1 MAGGGDE
8 RSMLSG
14 YRVLDITDQRG
25 HLTGLMLSMLGAEV
39 IKVEPPGG
47 VATRN
52 VGPFNH
58 SGVSLT
64 HLAYD
69 RGKKSVVIDLD
80 SAGGRDLLLD
90 LVEGSDCLIES
101 QGAGV
106 LEGLG
111 LSSEVLLARNPSL
124 VIGTLT
130 PFGHTGPKAHWPA
143 TDLTL
148 MASACT
154 MAFTGDV
161 DRSPIRVSVPQA
173 FHFGAAVLAGGVI
186 AALYE
191 RGQSGLGQVVDVAAQ
206 QVIPIA
212 TQAGVLADACNFPT
226 PIRSG
231 GGATVGPINLRLVY
245 PAKDGFV
252 SITHVFGDA
261 IGPVTAR
268 LMEWVLEEGFV
279 SPRIANLDWV
289 NFALLLESGEV
300 SVEDWDAAKDAVA
313 SCTSSKTKAE
323 LLEVAMDRQLLM
335 APIADVGEVLLSE
348 QLRSRDYF
356 DQIKVLEETITAPGP
371 FALTKQSP
379 LTDATHVAEL
389 GADNEELLST
399 TRQPSTSGLS
409 TPSVSPPLDGVKVVD
424 FMWSLAGPFTTRAL
438 ADLGATVVKI
448 ESIHK
453 PDAARG
459 FLPVWDNEPGLER
472 SALFDT
478 ANAGKLSLALNMN
491 SPQALEVM
499 HDLIEWADV
508 LCESF
513 SPGKLSSWGLS
524 WDSVNKINP
533 RLIMLSTCLTG
544 QFGPTSTFAGY
555 GNLGAALSGFY
566 GLAGWPDRPPSGP
579 FGAYTDYT
587 STHFMLA
594 TVLASLDRQ
603 RRTGLG
609 EYIDLAQTEAALH
622 FISPALLE
630 ASATNRIASGIG
642 NDDPDMVPHGAFP
655 CLGEDQ
661 WVAVAVENDEQWQA
675 LCRTIGRVD
684 LAEDENLTSAAGRR
698 LSQTE
703 VDEAINTWT
712 STRSAAEITDS
723 LVRVGV
729 AAHQIQSS
737 AECLSDPQLEHR
749 HAFVWFEHPDR
760 RCVVENARFKLSR
773 SEHGPRVRAP
783 FLGEHTFEI
792 LSDLVGYSSER
803 IADLAAAEVL
813 E

>member
-39 IKVEPPGG
+39 IKVEPPAG

-268 LMEWVLEEGFV
+268 LMEWG
-279 SPRIANLDWV
+279 
-289 NFALLLESGEV
+289 
-300 SVEDWDAAKDAVA
+300 
-313 SCTSSKTKAE
+313 
-323 LLEVAMDRQLLM
+323 
-335 APIADVGEVLLSE
+335 
-348 QLRSRDYF
+348 
-356 DQIKVLEETITAPGP
+356 
-371 FALTKQSP
+371 
-379 LTDATHVAEL
+379 
-389 GADNEELLST
+389 
-399 TRQPSTSGLS
+399 
-409 TPSVSPPLDGVKVVD
+409 
-424 FMWSLAGPFTTRAL
+424 
-438 ADLGATVVKI
+438 
-448 ESIHK
+448 
-453 PDAARG
+453 
-459 FLPVWDNEPGLER
+459 
-472 SALFDT
+472 
-478 ANAGKLSLALNMN
+478 
-491 SPQALEVM
+491 
-499 HDLIEWADV
+499 
-508 LCESF
+508 
-513 SPGKLSSWGLS
+513 
-524 WDSVNKINP
+524 
-533 RLIMLSTCLTG
+533 
-544 QFGPTSTFAGY
+544 
-555 GNLGAALSGFY
+555 
-566 GLAGWPDRPPSGP
+566 
-579 FGAYTDYT
+579 
-587 STHFMLA
+587 
-594 TVLASLDRQ
+594 
-603 RRTGLG
+603 
-609 EYIDLAQTEAALH
+609 
-622 FISPALLE
+622 
-630 ASATNRIASGIG
+630 
-642 NDDPDMVPHGAFP
+642 
-655 CLGEDQ
+655 
-661 WVAVAVENDEQWQA
+661 
-675 LCRTIGRVD
+675 
-684 LAEDENLTSAAGRR
+684 
-698 LSQTE
+698 
-703 VDEAINTWT
+703 
-712 STRSAAEITDS
+712 
-723 LVRVGV
+723 
-729 AAHQIQSS
+729 
-737 AECLSDPQLEHR
+737 
-749 HAFVWFEHPDR
+749 
-760 RCVVENARFKLSR
+760 
-773 SEHGPRVRAP
+773 
-783 FLGEHTFEI
+783 
-792 LSDLVGYSSER
+792 
-803 IADLAAAEVL
+803 
-813 E
+813 

>member
-1 MAGGGDE
+1 
-8 RSMLSG
+8 MLSP
-14 YRVLDITDQRG
+14 YRVLDLTDQRG
-25 HLTGLMLSMLGAEV
+25 HLAGLMLSMLGAEV
-39 IKVEPPGG
+39 VKIEPPGG
-47 VATRN
+47 VSTRN
-52 VGPFNH
+52 VGPFDD

-69 RGKKSVVIDLD
+69 RGKKSVVIDLT
-80 SAGGRDLLLD
+80 SPEGKELLLG
-90 LVEGSDCLIES
+90 LAEGSDCLIES
-101 QGAGV
+101 QGVGV
-106 LEGLG
+106 LQNLG
-111 LSSEVLLARNPSL
+111 LSNQTLLERNPSL

-173 FHFGAAVLAGGVI
+173 FHFGAAALAGGVI

-191 RGQSGLGQVVDVAAQ
+191 RGRSGFGQVVDVAAQ

-212 TQAGVLADACNFPT
+212 TQAGVLAEACNFPT

-231 GGATVGPINLRLVY
+231 GGATVGPIKLRLVY

-261 IGPVTAR
+261 IGPITAR
-268 LMEWVLEEGFV
+268 LMGWVLEEGFV
-279 SPRIANLDWV
+279 SPEIANLDWV
-289 NFALLLESGEV
+289 NFASLLESGEI
-300 SVEDWDAAKDAVA
+300 SVDDWETAKNAVA
-313 SCTSSKTKAE
+313 SCTSSKSKVE
-323 LLEVAMDRQLLM
+323 LLEIAMDRQLLM
-335 APIADVGEVLLSE
+335 APIADVGEVLESE
-348 QLRSRDYF
+348 QLHSRDYF
-356 DQIKVLEETITAPGP
+356 DRINVAQGTVLVPGP

-379 LTDATHVAEL
+379 LIEATQVAEL
-389 GADNEELLST
+389 GADDDEILST
-399 TRQPSTSGLS
+399 TREISSIGSGN
-409 TPSVSPPLDGVKVVD
+409 SVCSSPLAGVKVLD

-438 ADLGATVVKI
+438 ADLGATVVKV

-478 ANAGKLSLALNMN
+478 ANAGKLSVALNMN
-491 SPQALEVM
+491 SPKALEVI
-499 HDLIEWADV
+499 HDLIEWADI

-513 SPGKLSSWGLS
+513 SPGKMSSWGLS
-524 WDSVNKINP
+524 WDSVTKINP

-622 FISPALLE
+622 FIAPALLE
-630 ASATNRIASGIG
+630 ASATGAVASGKG
-642 NDDPDMVPHGAFP
+642 NDDPEMVPHGAFP
-655 CLGEDQ
+655 CSGEDE
-661 WVAVAVENDEQWQA
+661 WVAIAVEDDVKWQG
-675 LCRTIGRVD
+675 LCRTIGRAD
-684 LAEDENLTSAAGRR
+684 LAEEEGLRSAAGRR
-698 LSQTE
+698 LSQHSVE
-703 VDEAINTWT
+703 QAINAWT
-712 STRSAAEITDS
+712 STRSSVEATD
-723 LVRVGV
+723 LLIQAGV

-737 AECLSDPQLEHR
+737 AGCLSDPQLGHR
-749 HAFVWFEHPDR
+749 SAFMWFEHPDR
-760 RCVVENARFKLSR
+760 KCLVENSRFSLSR
-773 SEHGPRVRAP
+773 SEHGPKARAP
-783 FLGEHTFEI
+783 FLGEHTFDV
-792 LSDLVGYSSER
+792 LSDLVGYSSDR